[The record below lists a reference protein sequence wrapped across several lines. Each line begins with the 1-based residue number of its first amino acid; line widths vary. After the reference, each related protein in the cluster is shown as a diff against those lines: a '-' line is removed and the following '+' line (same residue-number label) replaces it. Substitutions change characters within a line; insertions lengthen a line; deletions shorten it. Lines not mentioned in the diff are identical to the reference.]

1 MADVIDGRKAVTTAG
16 TREVLGTS
24 QECEKL
30 VVQAAAANTQPV
42 TIGGSTVVHS
52 AATRRG
58 ITLTPGTMSPV
69 FETIDIADV
78 WVDVQV
84 NGEVVHYIASTD

>member
-1 MADVIDGRKAVTTAG
+1 MADIIDGRKAVTTAG

-24 QECEKL
+24 VQCEKL
-30 VVQAAAANTQPV
+30 VIQAAAANTQPV

-58 ITLTPGTMSPV
+58 LTLTAGTMSPV
-69 FETIDIADV
+69 FESVDLADV

-84 NGEVVHYIASTD
+84 NGEVVHYIAQTD